1 MFKPIM
7 VTLAILFVTTQAQAQ
22 VNIDDY
28 RVFGDDNRIHW
39 GYDITDR
46 KKNNLNE
53 ICVIPLALAM
63 GI

>member
-46 KKNNLNE
+46 KKK
-53 ICVIPLALAM
+53 
-63 GI
+63 